1 MELKESLDSIV
12 SEQERQNRM
21 IGNLMSD
28 NTHLK
33 SQWIRYD
40 PERQEIRQ
48 CDAINELKRVS
59 RTWSVYSFYRN
70 FRTTRTV

>member
-1 MELKESLDSIV
+1 MELKASLDSIV

-40 PERQEIRQ
+40 PERQDIKQR
-48 CDAINELKRVS
+48 DAINELKRVS